1 MEQRNKNAVVTLAVG
16 LTLNILLGASKLVA
30 GILSRSAS
38 VTSDSLNNL
47 SDAAVSIVT
56 IIATALSLRRADHDH
71 PFGHG
76 RYEYIAT
83 FVVGAAIL
91 AVGAEV
97 FSSGIERIITPVS
110 VDFGLTVWITLSC
123 AVAVKAFM
131 AAFYSIRARGV
142 TTGADTLKAAAI
154 DSISDAGVTTVVL
167 CCAVSEKFTG
177 AHIDGYASIA
187 VAVVIVVFA
196 IKILKTTISRL
207 LGERPDPVLYDRV
220 RDIILAHDDVVSVHD
235 LIINDYGAATKI
247 AEVDAEFPSEM
258 SFVAVHSVC
267 DDIEREVYEKTSIR
281 LSIHADP
288 VVADDERLSEIKR
301 LVAEI
306 LGAYDATAHDV
317 VINDCKKH
325 VDLDVRISDSHAPI
339 NEITEQ
345 IKARIN
351 TLLSYSANVNIDYI

>member
-16 LTLNILLGASKLVA
+16 LTLNILLGVSKLAA

-47 SDAAVSIVT
+47 SDAAVSVVT
-56 IIATALSLRRADHDH
+56 IIATALSVRRADHDH

-97 FSSGIERIITPVS
+97 FISGIERIVEPVT
-110 VDFGLTVWITLSC
+110 VEIGLLVWITLGGSI
-123 AVAVKAFM
+123 AVKSFM
-131 AAFYSIRARGV
+131 AAFYSVRARGV

-154 DSISDAGVTTVVL
+154 DSISDAGVTAVVL
-167 CCAVSEKFTG
+167 CCMIAELYTG

-196 IKILKTTISRL
+196 VKILKTTISRL
-207 LGERPDPVLYDRV
+207 LGERPDPVLYDAV
-220 RDIILAHDDVVSVHD
+220 SDMILSHDKVSSVHD
-235 LIINDYGAATKI
+235 IIINDYGAATKI
-247 AEVDAEFPSEM
+247 AEADAEFPSEL
-258 SFVAVHSVC
+258 SFVEVHSIC
-267 DDIEREVYEKTSIR
+267 DEIEREVYEKTGIR

-288 VVADDERLSEIKR
+288 VISNDERLDEIKK

-306 LGAYDATAHDV
+306 LGAYNATAHDI

-325 VDLDVRISDSHAPI
+325 VDLDVRLSDSRAPV